1 MIKEF
6 IIISSNTTRSV
17 EYLKELKMNKIF
29 PKMIIHLD
37 DNSKNNNYYTLL
49 KIIFPNVKKK
59 IFLEKKEW

>member
-37 DNSKNNNYYTLL
+37 DNSK
-49 KIIFPNVKKK
+49 IIIIIPY
-59 IFLEKKEW
+59 